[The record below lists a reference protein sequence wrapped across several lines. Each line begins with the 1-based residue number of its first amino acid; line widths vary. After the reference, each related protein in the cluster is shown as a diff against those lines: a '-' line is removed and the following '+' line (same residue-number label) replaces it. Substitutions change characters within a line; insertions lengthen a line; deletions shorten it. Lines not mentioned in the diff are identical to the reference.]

1 MPLHSISPFD
11 PVDDEEDIDA
21 WLTKHMSPLAAKPAC
36 RCFDWR
42 TAACDYA
49 AIMILSTR
57 FAVSSFVIVLGAP
70 LFLYFVIAGWNL
82 PTQLPGSVGYLM
94 LPALFTIAAGSMLTA
109 PLGARVAHGLDIT
122 QFKRVFALLLF
133 GLAGYM
139 AWHGLSA

>member
-82 PTQLPGSVGYLM
+82 SL
-94 LPALFTIAAGSMLTA
+94 LFTGASDLADHYRSADPLYRLAFSEDTLAIFLIA
-109 PLGARVAHGLDIT
+109 VGLVTLMRLPRFIT
-122 QFKRVFALLLF
+122 EIGDLLDRT
-133 GLAGYM
+133 GEV
-139 AWHGLSA
+139 